1 MRPVF
6 LLAFMLPLF
15 GCPTGTPSGTGGGAA
30 GGTGFFTGGGLATGG
45 GVSAG
50 GAGGGASGGQVAG
63 GSSAGGS
70 TAGGSVAGGAGGGA
84 AVMPGSFTISDI
96 VLNAR
101 VVADGAGA
109 FHVVHFRQGPS
120 AVLYGR
126 CDQNCGQA
134 NSWSFVTI
142 EVNAYAVAPG
152 IAVGADGRVHLV
164 WIDSSGRKK
173 YHYATCAAGCLNAGA
188 WTQAEFDAPDC
199 DWEEN
204 HSNLVLDSSGRL
216 SFVSTN
222 PSFRR
227 VCLSTCGATC
237 TTAQSWQ
244 TGVIID
250 LPNRTS
256 AKIRVALAGSGTT
269 LHLVY
274 NDWVAG
280 LRYQRCSGNCT
291 QSASWTTSD
300 PLFYHGDDGLLS
312 LAASPGGRLL
322 LAYNQ
327 GTTEASAPMDVKALD
342 LHPLVWE
349 CTTGCDQR
357 ANWNGMV
364 LGQAGDGVN
373 GIAALVDATG
383 VGAVFTNANTTTLG
397 LCSTGCDMATSWRL
411 LDVETQQSLNAGL
424 PDPYVFLPGCE
435 VSGMPVRPQL
445 ATWSPDFPAAAV
457 SSRGLLVHTGTRR
470 LRTCP
475 GVTTPTVFGGW
486 GRMIFVP

>member
-1 MRPVF
+1 MRLVL
-6 LLAFMLPLF
+6 LLASALSLF
-15 GCPTGTPSGTGGGAA
+15 GCPTGNPSGTGGGAA
-30 GGTGFFTGGGLATGG
+30 GGFLAGGGFSSGG

-50 GAGGGASGGQVAG
+50 GTAGGAAGGQVGG

-70 TAGGSVAGGAGGGA
+70 AAGGSAAGGSGGGSGA
-84 AVMPGSFTISDI
+84 MAGSFTINDI
-96 VLNAR
+96 VLHAR
-101 VVADGAGA
+101 VVADATGA
-109 FHVVHFRQGPS
+109 FHIVHFRQGPS
-120 AVLYGR
+120 AILYGR
-126 CDQNCGQA
+126 CDQSCGQA
-134 NSWSFVTI
+134 SSWTFVTI

-152 IAVGADGRVHLV
+152 IAVGPDGRVHLV

-173 YHYATCAAGCLNAGA
+173 YHYATCAAGCTTAAA
-188 WTQAEFDAPDC
+188 WTQIEFDAPDC
-199 DWEEN
+199 AWEEN
-204 HSNLVLDSSGRL
+204 NSNLVLDSAGRL
-216 SFVSTN
+216 SFVSTD

-237 TTAQSWQ
+237 TSPQSWQ
-244 TGVIID
+244 SGVIID
-250 LPNRTS
+250 LPNRTNV
-256 AKIRVALAGSGTT
+256 KIRVALAGSGTT

-280 LRYQRCSGNCT
+280 LRYQRCSGTCT
-291 QSASWTTSD
+291 QSASWTRSD
-300 PLFYHGDDGLLS
+300 PLFYHGDDGLVS
-312 LAASPGGRLL
+312 LAASPAGRLL
-322 LAYNQ
+322 LAFNQ

-349 CTTGCDQR
+349 CSTGCDQR

-364 LGQAGDGVN
+364 LGSAGDGVN
-373 GIAALVDATG
+373 GITGLVDGTG
-383 VGAVFTNANTTTLG
+383 IGAVFTNANTTTLG
-397 LCSTGCDMATSWRL
+397 LCSAGCDMPTSWRL

-435 VSGMPVRPQL
+435 VSGMQVRPQL
-445 ATWSPDFPAAAV
+445 ATWSPDFPSAAV

-486 GRMIFVP
+486 GRVLFVP